1 MLLSTRTTV
10 SFALLLP
17 QSDWLEWATLRMRN
31 IVCFH
36 VSRSCCCCCG
46 RLINKLDPL
55 HTYNLTWSCCLECD
69 KFGLM
74 ILSLL
79 LLATPPT
86 HTHTQTHSPP
96 LHAAA
101 ARQGEALPLAW
112 RFSSH
117 FHSHS
122 TAQSRFHSHS
132 HFHFHFVFG
141 FCLPARAWNNA
152 HTRSHTH
159 TRVGR
164 SVVSSSR
171 RQCWNTKRLL
181 KINKLYNNK
190 QASKLNTHTVTHTQT
205 HSYTQTV
212 TQCAELC
219 LCWRFSLF

>member
-36 VSRSCCCCCG
+36 VSRRCCCCCG

-86 HTHTQTHSPP
+86 HKHRHTHRLFMRRRLAKEKHCLWPGAFHLIFILIRRHSLVFILIFISILFLAFACPLERETTHT
-96 LHAAA
+96 HA
-101 ARQGEALPLAW
+101 R
-112 RFSSH
+112 
-117 FHSHS
+117 
-122 TAQSRFHSHS
+122 
-132 HFHFHFVFG
+132 
-141 FCLPARAWNNA
+141 
-152 HTRSHTH
+152 TH
-159 TRVGR
+159 TREWGAALSALR
-164 SVVSSSR
+164 EG
-171 RQCWNTKRLL
+171 N
-181 KINKLYNNK
+181 
-190 QASKLNTHTVTHTQT
+190 
-205 HSYTQTV
+205 
-212 TQCAELC
+212 AEIPKGS
-219 LCWRFSLF
+219 WK

>member
-10 SFALLLP
+10 SFALFLP

-86 HTHTQTHSPP
+86 HTHTDALTASSCGGGSPRRSIAFGP
-96 LHAAA
+96 
-101 ARQGEALPLAW
+101 ALFIS
-112 RFSSH
+112 FSFS
-117 FHSHS
+117 FDGTVSFS
-122 TAQSRFHSHS
+122 FSFSFS
-132 HFHFHFVFG
+132 FP
-141 FCLPARAWNNA
+141 FCFWLLPARSSVKQ
-152 HTRSHTH
+152 RTH
-159 TRVGR
+159 TLAYTHASGAQRC
-164 SVVSSSR
+164 
-171 RQCWNTKRLL
+171 QLFEKAML
-181 KINKLYNNK
+181 KYQKALENK
-190 QASKLNTHTVTHTQT
+190 
-205 HSYTQTV
+205 
-212 TQCAELC
+212 
-219 LCWRFSLF
+219 

>member
-10 SFALLLP
+10 SFALFLP

-36 VSRSCCCCCG
+36 VSRSCCCCCCG

-132 HFHFHFVFG
+132 HSHFHFHFVFG

-152 HTRSHTH
+152 HTRPHTH
-159 TRVGR
+159 GSGAQRC
-164 SVVSSSR
+164 
-171 RQCWNTKRLL
+171 QLFEKAML
-181 KINKLYNNK
+181 KYQKALENK
-190 QASKLNTHTVTHTQT
+190 
-205 HSYTQTV
+205 
-212 TQCAELC
+212 
-219 LCWRFSLF
+219 